1 MTTLLAL
8 DTTLGACS
16 VALIENG
23 VVVAQKKEV
32 RARGH
37 VERLLPMVEEII
49 NTAKISMADITTI
62 AVTIGPGT
70 FAGVRIGLSAAKGMA
85 MALDIPLITVTSLE
99 SLTYEFAKKNANFA
113 GNVAV
118 AIDARRGELYFQVF
132 KIIDENIQAISQEE
146 ALPIPLAAKKINT
159 NIKMIIGSGAK
170 ILNSALDG
178 QKIDFSTDFQNPTA
192 EFIAELSLNYGKRRL
207 DVDHVKPLYLRAPDA
222 KMPSKNV
229 ITKIKND

>member
-1 MTTLLAL
+1 
-8 DTTLGACS
+8 
-16 VALIENG
+16 
-23 VVVAQKKEV
+23 
-32 RARGH
+32 
-37 VERLLPMVEEII
+37 
-49 NTAKISMADITTI
+49 MADITTI

-99 SLTYEFAKKNANFA
+99 SLTYEFAKKNANFV

-222 KMPSKNV
+222 KMPSKNI

>member
-16 VALIENG
+16 VALIDNG

-37 VERLLPMVEEII
+37 VERLLPMVQEVI
-49 NTAKISMADITTI
+49 NTAEISMADITFI

-99 SLTYEFAKKNANFA
+99 SLAYEFAKKNANFA
-113 GNVAV
+113 GNIAVAV
-118 AIDARRGELYFQVF
+118 DARRRELYFQIF
-132 KIIDENIQAISQEE
+132 EIIDKKIQAISQEE
-146 ALPIPLAAKKINT
+146 ALLIQLAAKKINT
-159 NIKMIIGSGAK
+159 NIKMIIGSGAE
-170 ILNSALDG
+170 ILNLALDE

-192 EFIAELSLNYGKRRL
+192 EFIAEISLNYGKRRL

-222 KMPSKNV
+222 NLPSKN
-229 ITKIKND
+229 IGPTIKNE

>member
-23 VVVAQKKEV
+23 VVVAEKKEV

-49 NTAKISMADITTI
+49 NTAEISITKLTSI
-62 AVTIGPGT
+62 AVSIGPGT

-99 SLTYEFAKKNANFA
+99 ALVYEFAKKNANFA
-113 GNVAV
+113 GNVAI
-118 AIDARRGELYFQVF
+118 AIDARRGELYFQLF
-132 KIIDENIQAISQEE
+132 EIIDQNIHPLSQEE
-146 ALPIPLAAKKINT
+146 ALPIQLAAKKINT
-159 NIKMIIGSGAK
+159 NIKMIIGSGAE
-170 ILNSALDG
+170 ILNSVLNE

-222 KMPSKNV
+222 NLPSKN
-229 ITKIKND
+229 IGPTIKNE